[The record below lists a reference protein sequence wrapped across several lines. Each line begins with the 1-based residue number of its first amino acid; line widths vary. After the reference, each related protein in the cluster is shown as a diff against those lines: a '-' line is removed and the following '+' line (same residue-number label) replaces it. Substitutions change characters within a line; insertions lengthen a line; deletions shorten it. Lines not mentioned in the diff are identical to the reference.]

1 MQNILDGSLVEV
13 SAYRGEDATATLTV
27 FLDAITQIAAA
38 DYSPAQI
45 AAWARPEQRTVPEWH
60 RAMQGRNS
68 YVALLNKQIV
78 GFSDVNSDGHI
89 DMMFV
94 SPRHSRRGVAS
105 ALLSHLHVHAQAQGI
120 RALAA
125 DVSIT
130 ARPFFEKHGFIIVTH
145 QNSMTAGIRMTNFRM
160 TKVLHSTR

>member
-1 MQNILDGSLVEV
+1 MRNISEASLIDVR
-13 SAYRGEDATATLTV
+13 SYRGEDASATLTV
-27 FLDAITQIAAA
+27 FLEAITETAAA

-68 YVALLNKQIV
+68 YVALLDKQVV
-78 GFSDVNSDGHI
+78 GFSDVSCEGYI

-105 ALLSHLHVHAQAQGI
+105 ALLSHLHVRAQAQGI

-130 ARPFFEKHGFIIVTH
+130 ARPFFERHGFTIVTH
-145 QNSMTAGIRMTNFRM
+145 QNPITGGVQMTNFRM
-160 TKVLHSTR
+160 TKVLHRPR